1 MKNILKK
8 TIAILGIM
16 GISVISS
23 ALPPKKNLND
33 KQKININQSKNSP
46 KANEAKKNKI
56 FIKHPIIKEV
66 ILPKKK
72 GKTK

>member
-16 GISVISS
+16 GMSVISS
-23 ALPPKKNLND
+23 ALPPKKNLNN

-46 KANEAKKNKI
+46 KINRTKKNKI
-56 FIKHPIIKEV
+56 FIKPPIIKEAMP
-66 ILPKKK
+66 PKKK
-72 GKTK
+72 R

>member
-56 FIKHPIIKEV
+56 FIKHPIKEV